1 MSLIDDLKSLGVNT
15 DEALQRFMGKSEL
28 YEKMLGK
35 LTAAIND
42 VPVMPAFDAED
53 YQKALESAHTLKGVT
68 GNLSVTPLFEG
79 YAKTVDL
86 LRAGEPLKA
95 RQVYEEML
103 PVQKEILNCIEKYK
117 N

>member
-28 YEKMLGK
+28 YVKMLGK

-42 VPVMPAFDAED
+42 VPVMPAFEAED
-53 YQKALESAHTLKGVT
+53 YKKALENTHTLKGVT

-79 YAKTVDL
+79 YSKVVDL
-86 LRAGEPLKA
+86 LRADDPVKA
-95 RQVYEEML
+95 RQVYEDML